1 MSQPEHF
8 EERELT
14 VVDSPPGVGVLFW
27 IKRSSELQIS
37 LTRKNKIINLPQ
49 FFKTLLVLL

>member
-14 VVDSPPGVGVLFW
+14 VVDSPPDVGVLFW